1 MTQIASSPKKSIGY
15 TFLKN
20 GIKRILDDRDIK
32 RKENLQLKKACEC
45 TLEDLKS
52 SEEHL
57 PDPCSSFEADRHFL
71 ALELACTSKSPE
83 IVTSALDCLQKLIA
97 YGYLTGKGVDPSNP
111 EKKLIDRIVE
121 TICVPSIDHGTNDKV
136 LLHSSKAVLEVL
148 LSEKCEVHGESL
160 ILAVRTCF
168 NVFLRARD
176 PMHQASAEVTM
187 KRGINAVFEKVK
199 HFGNVKSDEIVIQ
212 EVVEKLIKTISP
224 EEIVSNDEGF
234 NFPNAYQ
241 EDAFLVFQELCT
253 LAENDEDSNTDMNLR
268 FKLLVLDIINSTI
281 QTHSIVLQS
290 SQPCIVIMKRKLCIA
305 LTQNATLNPNIKVFE
320 KSCDL
325 FVELLDKFKAN
336 LKASIEVF
344 FKEII
349 LPILV
354 LDGYSFEQKRIV
366 MKSIE
371 KILTNPQSV
380 VDMYVN
386 YDLGLTS
393 GNLFKLIVE
402 EISKTTNMTS
412 NDYTPTAQKIR
423 EHEMRLLGLSC
434 LSNILQCLVDWW
446 QVCEVQR
453 MKSDIDDADRDDQNQ
468 HDNTESEKFESLK
481 QQKNLLEQ
489 GIHLFSTKPRK
500 GLKFLQDNGFVGVSA
515 EEVAEFMMKEERLD
529 KTQIGDFLGDPDE
542 FNNSVMH
549 SYVDL
554 LDFTSM
560 GILAALRLFL
570 EKFRLPGEAQKVDRL
585 MLKFASRYL
594 DCNPNQDVFA
604 SADAAYVLAFSI
616 ILLTTDLHNKT
627 IKNKITK
634 EGYISMN
641 RGINDG
647 GNIPKE
653 LLESIFD
660 DISKNEIKMRAGATA
675 LLKSRVTPGQGVMG
689 TEEER
694 RKMAAVEMEAMSQT
708 ARALMESASDIHSSF
723 TPAQHQHHVKPMF
736 EICWAPCLVAFSMGV
751 QLSDDENE
759 WTLCLKGL
767 RLGVKAAC
775 VLQERSSKGS
785 ETGEERKKKKE
796 AFIKA
801 LSRFTLLTAKNGLG
815 EMKMK
820 NIEAIKTLLLIGYE
834 DGEYLEENWID
845 VMRCISS
852 LELVQLIGTGLN
864 SAMQDDKRSSRQYVM
879 KATGGIDE
887 ETLDTL
893 KDALG
898 ESFSQSVVVAIDR
911 IFNGS
916 SQLSSEDIVYFV
928 NALCQ
933 VSREELSHPAAPRM
947 FLLGKVVEVAF
958 YNMNRLRFEWTK
970 IWNVIGEHFNAAGCS
985 PDASVAYYSIDALRQ
1000 LSIKFLEKGE
1010 LPNYRFQKEFL
1021 RPFEVI
1027 VSKHESSKT
1036 RDLVVQCCTYL
1047 VKAHSSRLRSGWQNI
1062 FSILTIASGD
1072 KSMEIVKN
1080 SFQTTSY
1087 VIEHCFKDDFSS
1099 ILESFQDLLKCLQ
1112 EFACNPNLP
1121 GKNTEA
1127 VRLIRLCASSISE
1140 NSHRIDGTTSHHDS
1154 SLYSG
1159 LSSDQHI
1166 WLRGWLPIFLK
1177 LSCIINE
1184 CNSDVRRYSLTV
1196 LFEILEIHGL
1206 DFQSEW
1212 WNDVFDIV
1220 LRNFDPSKVDD
1231 FGDDKKEWMSTTC
1244 NYAMPKVIEI
1254 FSKYFSRLDDSTI
1267 SIVYKHFGILI
1278 RQDCEEMSRSA
1289 ICCLESLIF
1298 RNGERFTVA
1307 MWEQTLSL
1315 IQNLLSSPLSSEIQ
1329 LELIESVSR
1338 IILGDSREDNSKT
1351 EELFTHL
1358 TPQQLLRICDI
1369 LTENQKSFE
1378 NVENKKGSSQM
1389 KVETRSLST
1398 IMSIVLRL
1406 MYDIRAN
1413 EMKEDISKRV
1423 FEMVSL
1429 SFDGYEK
1436 ADSETSRNSYGDVIC
1451 GLLEEFNNLPNE
1463 LLPVVGAEFSSKLC
1477 DLVKTVEGPRMRRL
1491 LSDSLRRFTTR

>member
-1 MTQIASSPKKSIGY
+1 MTQISSNPKKSIGH
-15 TFLKN
+15 TFLRN

-83 IVTSALDCLQKLIA
+83 IVTSALDCLQKLVA
-97 YGYLTGKGVDPSNP
+97 YGYLTGRGVDPSNP
-111 EKKLIDRIVE
+111 EKKLIDRIVK
-121 TICVPSIDHGTNDKV
+121 TICAPSNDHGTNDKV
-136 LLHSSKAVLEVL
+136 LLHSSKAVLEIL
-148 LSEKCEVHGESL
+148 LSEKCEVHGDSL

-168 NVFLRARD
+168 NFFLKARD

-199 HFGNVKSDEIVIQ
+199 HFGNVIDDEIVIQ
-212 EVVEKLIKTISP
+212 EIVEKLITSIAS
-224 EEIVSNDEGF
+224 EENVSNDERYKF
-234 NFPNAYQ
+234 SNAYQ

-253 LAENDEDSNTDMNLR
+253 LAENNEDSNTDMNLR
-268 FKLLVLDIINSTI
+268 FKLLVLDIIKSTL
-281 QTHSIVLQS
+281 QTHSTVLQS
-290 SQPCIVIMKRKLCIA
+290 SKPCIMIMKRKLCIA

-325 FVELLDKFKAN
+325 FVELLDKFKAH

-344 FKEII
+344 FKDII

-412 NDYTPTAQKIR
+412 HDYTPTAQKIK

-446 QVCEVQR
+446 QVCEVQ
-453 MKSDIDDADRDDQNQ
+453 KIQNDIDDVDTTRQNHQ
-468 HDNTESEKFESLK
+468 ESTESEKFESLK

-489 GIHLFSTKPRK
+489 GIHLFSTKPKK
-500 GLKFLQDNGFVGVSA
+500 GLKFLQDNGFVGASA

-549 SYVDL
+549 AYVDL

-594 DCNPNQDVFA
+594 DCNPNQEVFA

-675 LLKSRVTPGQGVMG
+675 LLKSRVAPGQGASG
-689 TEEER
+689 TDEER

-708 ARALMESASDIHSSF
+708 ARALMESASDSHSSF

-736 EICWAPCLVAFSMGV
+736 EICWAPCLVAFSVGV
-751 QLSDDENE
+751 QLSEDQNE

-767 RLGVKAAC
+767 RLAVKAAC
-775 VLQERSSKGS
+775 VLQERSLKGS
-785 ETGEERKKKKE
+785 EPGEERKKKKE

-801 LSRFTLLTAKNGLG
+801 LSRFTLLTAKNALG
-815 EMKMK
+815 EMRTK
-820 NIEAIKTLLLIGYE
+820 NIEAIKTLLLIGHE
-834 DGEYLEENWID
+834 DGEYLEESWID

-864 SAMQDDKRSSRQYVM
+864 STMQDDKRSSRQYVM

-916 SQLSSEDIVYFV
+916 SQLSSEAIVYFV
-928 NALCQ
+928 NALCE
-933 VSREELSHPAAPRM
+933 VSREELSHPASPRM

-958 YNMNRLRFEWTK
+958 YNMNRLRFEWSR
-970 IWNVIGEHFNAAGCS
+970 IWNVIGGHFNAAGCNPNS
-985 PDASVAYYSIDALRQ
+985 SVAYYSVDALRQ

-1027 VSKHESSKT
+1027 VSKHESSRT

-1047 VKAHSSRLRSGWQNI
+1047 VKAHSSCLRSGWQNI

-1080 SFQTTSY
+1080 SFQTTSH
-1087 VIEHCFKDDFSS
+1087 VIEHCFKNDFAS

-1127 VRLIRLCASSISE
+1127 IRLIRLCASNVSE
-1140 NSHRIDGTTSHHDS
+1140 NSHRIEGTSHHDS
-1154 SLYSG
+1154 SLYTG

-1166 WLRGWLPIFLK
+1166 WLRGWIPIFLK

-1184 CNSDVRRYSLTV
+1184 CNSDIRRYSLSV
-1196 LFEILEIHGL
+1196 LFEILETHGM
-1206 DFQSEW
+1206 DFQSDW
-1212 WNDVFDIV
+1212 WKDLFDIV
-1220 LRNFDPSKVDD
+1220 LRVFDPSKVDD
-1231 FGDDKKEWMSTTC
+1231 FGDDKQEWMSTTC
-1244 NYAMPKVIEI
+1244 SYAIPKVVEI
-1254 FSKYFSRLDDSTI
+1254 FTKYFSRLDDSTV
-1267 SIVYKHFGILI
+1267 SIVYKHFGIFI
-1278 RQDCEEMSRSA
+1278 RQESAEMSKSA
-1289 ICCLESLIF
+1289 ICCLESLIS
-1298 RNGERFTVA
+1298 RNGERFTES
-1307 MWEQTLSL
+1307 MWEQTLAL
-1315 IQNLLSSPLSSEIQ
+1315 IENLLSSSLSSENQ
-1329 LELIESVSR
+1329 LELIESVAR
-1338 IILGDSREDNSKT
+1338 IILGDNQKDNSKI
-1351 EELFTHL
+1351 EELFPHL
-1358 TPQQLLRICDI
+1358 TPQHLLRICDI
-1369 LTENQKSFE
+1369 LTDSQKST
-1378 NVENKKGSSQM
+1378 KKGGNEKDSSLI
-1389 KVETRSLST
+1389 KVETRCLST
-1398 IMSIVLRL
+1398 ILSIVLRL
-1406 MYDIRAN
+1406 MYDLRAN
-1413 EMKEDISKRV
+1413 EMREDISKRV
-1423 FEMVSL
+1423 FNVVSL
-1429 SFDGYEK
+1429 SFDSYENS
-1436 ADSETSRNSYGDVIC
+1436 DSELSRNSYGNVIC
-1451 GLLEEFNNLPNE
+1451 DLLEEFLNLPDD
-1463 LLPVVGAEFSSKLC
+1463 LLPVVGADFPSKLC
-1477 DLVKTVEGPRMRRL
+1477 DLVKTVDGSRMRGL